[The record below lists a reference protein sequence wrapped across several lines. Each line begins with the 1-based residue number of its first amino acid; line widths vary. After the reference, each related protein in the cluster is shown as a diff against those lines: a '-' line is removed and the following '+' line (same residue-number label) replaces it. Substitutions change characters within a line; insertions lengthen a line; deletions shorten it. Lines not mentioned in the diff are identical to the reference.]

1 MGHKSDDKEEE
12 EDDEMKENLSN
23 GVFNLLQSIVN
34 ALQGDETKELKHGQN
49 DLVAGWFVWT
59 KLFCLS

>member
-1 MGHKSDDKEEE
+1 MGHKSTDEDDKEDEE
-12 EDDEMKENLSN
+12 INENLSN

-49 DLVAGWFVWT
+49 DLVAG
-59 KLFCLS
+59 K